1 MDLRGRSDLFGH
13 ELRVTETGF
22 ADEIA
27 SAASLIK
34 GQANEGQPVVLVRG
48 LSWAG
53 AATPGASLLRT
64 PEEDLFR

>member
-27 SAASLIK
+27 SAASLIM
-34 GQANEGQPVVLVRG
+34 GQTDEAQPVVLVRG
-48 LSWAG
+48 LSWTG
-53 AATPGASLLRT
+53 AATPGGSLIR
-64 PEEDLFR
+64 PPDEDLFR